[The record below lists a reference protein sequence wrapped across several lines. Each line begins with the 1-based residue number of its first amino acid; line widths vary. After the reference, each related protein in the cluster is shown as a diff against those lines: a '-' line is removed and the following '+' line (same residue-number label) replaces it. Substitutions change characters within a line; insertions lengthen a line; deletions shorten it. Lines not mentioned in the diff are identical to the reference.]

1 MQIVQAMV
9 GRDQEKRYRF
19 CFGFHEA
26 AEDDSFLSKQRF
38 GDEATFHASGKGE
51 CRYGDLI

>member
-1 MQIVQAMV
+1 MV